1 MIRISNFVI
10 RVYFG
15 GSFAFNHGII
25 FRSFLPT
32 TSTGCEL
39 SCSYGRLKFFILPS
53 YFMRGSQGYS
63 CFCFRFRAFPSTR
76 LVIWVMGGEGWPSS
90 SMEAKSV

>member
-1 MIRISNFVI
+1 MAKT
-10 RVYFG
+10 YFG

-39 SCSYGRLKFFILPS
+39 SCSYSRLKFFIPPS
-53 YFMRGSQGYS
+53 YSARHSF
-63 CFCFRFRAFPSTR
+63 ANWPD
-76 LVIWVMGGEGWPSS
+76 VISS
-90 SMEAKSV
+90 GKHEDL